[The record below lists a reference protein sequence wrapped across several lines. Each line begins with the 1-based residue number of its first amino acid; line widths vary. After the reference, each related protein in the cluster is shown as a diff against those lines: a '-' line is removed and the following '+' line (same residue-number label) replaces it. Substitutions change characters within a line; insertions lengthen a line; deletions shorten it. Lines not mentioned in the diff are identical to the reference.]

1 MKSIDE
7 EKETTDTTSQAP
19 QRGRGRRKRKQEP
32 NEDQEILSDDS
43 QSIKRKRYRD
53 TAFFLFPFLYKCTH
67 IRFKV
72 SALT

>member
-32 NEDQEILSDDS
+32 NEEDQEILSDDS
-43 QSIKRKRYRD
+43 QSTKRKRYLKGHGI
-53 TAFFLFPFLYKCTH
+53 FF
-67 IRFKV
+67 V
-72 SALT
+72 SIFV